1 MYRPHKYLVKSLKVR
16 YCFRLTCVHGKIIL
30 KWIFKMLLQVVVEN
44 IMIRGNEYFR
54 AKALAGSVE
63 VSKCDV

>member
-1 MYRPHKYLVKSLKVR
+1 
-16 YCFRLTCVHGKIIL
+16 
-30 KWIFKMLLQVVVEN
+30 MLLQVVVEN